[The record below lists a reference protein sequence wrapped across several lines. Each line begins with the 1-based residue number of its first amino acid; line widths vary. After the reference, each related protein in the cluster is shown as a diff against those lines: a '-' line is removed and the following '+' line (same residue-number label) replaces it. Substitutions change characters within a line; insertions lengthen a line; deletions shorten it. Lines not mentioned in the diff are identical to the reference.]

1 MPERSQYS
9 FLGALRLFSLAV
21 ALISVGLGIRLGWD
35 SGDPQYVLAT
45 LLMLGGILSQAGMNL
60 VNDAEDLRQ
69 ANSSALDEAA
79 RTRILQHQ
87 RLGWV
92 AFGAAAVIGCYLVT
106 IRGWPLLGILF
117 VSAVLAL
124 NYNSGPLNF
133 KHNGIAILQVFLL
146 MGLLMV
152 EASYFV
158 MSGQFS
164 LRVLWLSL
172 PVSLLISLLL
182 LSNEI
187 RDYEID
193 LGHGTRTFSVRI
205 GLPAARATY
214 WALIS
219 SAYALTLSFSLLGW
233 VRIAYLPLLLP
244 SLVFLPLL
252 YRHLYRADRTL
263 LTPLSGRFFLLF
275 GLAYLLLAPSGP

>member
-35 SGDPQYVLAT
+35 LSDPQYTLAF
-45 LLMLGGILSQAGMNL
+45 LLLLGGILSQAGMNL
-60 VNDAEDLRQ
+60 VNDAEDLQ
-69 ANSSALDEAA
+69 QDNSRGIDTDA
-79 RTRILQHQ
+79 RKRIIWHQ
-87 RLGWV
+87 RLGWI
-92 AFGAAAVIGCYLVT
+92 AFGAAALIGCYLIS
-106 IRGWPLLGILF
+106 IRGWPLAGILLL
-117 VSAVLAL
+117 SALLAL

-133 KHNGIAILQVFLL
+133 KHNGIAIFQVFLL

-158 MSGQFS
+158 MSGEFS
-164 LRVLWLSL
+164 LRVLWISL

-187 RDYEID
+187 RDFEHD
-193 LGHGTRTFSVRI
+193 LAHATRTFSVRI
-205 GLPAARATY
+205 GLPAARAAY
-214 WALIS
+214 WILIAA
-219 SAYALTLSFSLLGW
+219 AYGLTLVFVLNGW
-233 VRIAYLPLLLP
+233 LRGNYLVTLLP
-244 SLVFLPLL
+244 SLAFLPLL
-252 YRHLYRADRTL
+252 YRHLYSDDRIL

-275 GLAYLLLAPSGP
+275 GLAYLLLVPVGP

>member
-35 SGDPQYVLAT
+35 ISDPQYGLVS
-45 LLMLGGILSQAGMNL
+45 LLLLGGILSQAGMNL
-60 VNDAEDLRQ
+60 VNDAEDLQ
-69 ANSSALDEAA
+69 QENSDTIAA
-79 RTRILQHQ
+79 ASRTRILWHQ

-92 AFGAAAVIGCYLVT
+92 AFGLAALIGCVLVS
-106 IRGWPLLGILF
+106 IRGWPLAGILLI
-117 VSAVLAL
+117 SALLAL

-133 KHNGIAILQVFLL
+133 KHNGIAIFQVFLL

-158 MSGQFS
+158 MSGHFS
-164 LRVLWLSL
+164 MRVLWLSL

-187 RDYEID
+187 RDYQHD
-193 LGHGTRTFSVRI
+193 LGHGTRTFSVRV
-205 GLPAARATY
+205 GLPAARRVY
-214 WALIS
+214 WALIAA
-219 SAYALTLSFSLLGW
+219 AYALTLIFVLAGW
-233 VRIAYLPLLLP
+233 LRASYLPWMLP
-244 SLVFLPLL
+244 SLAFLPLL
-252 YRHLYRADRTL
+252 YRHLYSAERLL
-263 LTPLSGRFFLLF
+263 LTPLSGRYFLLF
-275 GLAYLLLAPSGP
+275 GLAYLLLAPVGL